1 MHESHLTELPTRTT
15 GFTSGSLRNQHFKG
29 WCHPSAGRGRERKVT
44 LFLSSLEFTNTNSL
58 KKKKKK
64 ELEMDSEEKKRCLL
78 TLKYEFPGMNFL
90 SFQFTSLG
98 SCDTSPLFSSL
109 QPVS

>member
-1 MHESHLTELPTRTT
+1 
-15 GFTSGSLRNQHFKG
+15 
-29 WCHPSAGRGRERKVT
+29 
-44 LFLSSLEFTNTNSL
+44 
-58 KKKKKK
+58 
-64 ELEMDSEEKKRCLL
+64 MDSEKNTKQNKNNRCLL

-98 SCDTSPLFSSL
+98 SCDTSPLFSAL